1 MNPEINTE
9 VELKLAIADGAM
21 AALRRDP
28 LLAKPLSHGS
38 ARLLNQYFDTPGLT
52 LRRRGIALRI
62 RKSGRTWLQT
72 VKLTGT
78 VEGGLSTRPEWEQ
91 RFGGHFDF
99 SAIDDL
105 ALRRLLEREQAHLAV
120 VFATDFRRETW
131 VVEAAPGCR
140 IEVAL
145 DRGSIR
151 AGDAVLP
158 LAELELESKSA
169 TPAQLLAFG
178 SALAQRHA
186 LFADARSK
194 AARGYALFAG
204 EPALAPRHACQPALS
219 ADQTC
224 CQAFCTIARECLAQ
238 IAANLLG
245 AVDSDDPEYAHQL
258 RVGVRRLRSAI
269 KLFEP
274 LLPDGFASTWQ
285 PQLRTLA
292 ALAGEAR
299 EWDVLLSEILA
310 PVVRLAPDYPGL
322 DELLAAAQVRR
333 DAARETMRSGVRRPA
348 CAALVISLM
357 REIHLL
363 ATSPGQT
370 GPLAEPQ
377 TEPQTGKSSDQASD
391 RRPKPPEP
399 LQPRLAD
406 FAAAQMQRLGRRAG
420 KAAAAARKGEVAR
433 LHALRLRLKR
443 LRYASEFLGQ
453 LLRLPDARGLRKI
466 VALQTSLGL
475 LNDLSVSGPLME
487 ALARAHPHTR
497 AAIAFVG
504 GHHLA
509 AWHDRA
515 VPDTIR
521 AIRWKSLGR
530 DWQPKRKP

>member
-28 LLAKPLSHGS
+28 LLARPLSHGS
-38 ARLLNQYFDTPGLT
+38 ARLLNQYFDTPELM

-91 RFGGHFDF
+91 RFVGHFDF
-99 SAIDDL
+99 SAIDDV
-105 ALRRLLEREQAHLAV
+105 ALRRLLEREQPHLAV
-120 VFATDFRRETW
+120 VFATDFRRESW

-145 DRGSIR
+145 DRGTIR
-151 AGDAVLP
+151 AGNAVLP
-158 LAELELESKSA
+158 LAEVELESKSA
-169 TPAQLLAFG
+169 TPAQLLGFG
-178 SALAQRHA
+178 CALAQRHA
-186 LFADARSK
+186 LFADERSK
-194 AARGYALFAG
+194 AARGYALFSG
-204 EPALAPRHACQPALS
+204 EPALAPRHASQPGLTADLS
-219 ADQTC
+219 C
-224 CQAFCTIARECLAQ
+224 REAFCTIARECLAQ

-245 AVDSDDPEYAHQL
+245 ALDSDDPEYAHQL

-274 LLPDGFASTWQ
+274 LLPEAFASTWQ
-285 PQLRTLA
+285 AQLRTLA

-310 PVVRLAPDYPGL
+310 PVGRLAPDYPGL
-322 DELLAAAQVRR
+322 DELLAAARVRR
-333 DAARETMRSGVRRPA
+333 DDARRTMRAELRRPA

-363 ATSPGQT
+363 STAPGQT
-370 GPLAEPQ
+370 GQADAAQPEARA
-377 TEPQTGKSSDQASD
+377 GKPSGRSSE
-391 RRPKPPEP
+391 RPPEP
-399 LQPRLAD
+399 RLAE
-406 FAAAQMQRLGRRAG
+406 FAAARLQRLGRRAAQ
-420 KAAAAARKGEVAR
+420 AAAAARKGEVAR

-443 LRYASEFLGQ
+443 LRYATEFLGQ
-453 LLRLPDARGLRKI
+453 LLRVPDALGLRKI

-530 DWQPKRKP
+530 DWQPKRKS

>member
-28 LLAKPLSHGS
+28 LIARPLSHGS
-38 ARLLNQYFDTPGLT
+38 ARLLNQYFDTPGLI

-62 RKSGRTWLQT
+62 RKSGRIWLQT

-91 RFGGHFDF
+91 RFAGHFDF
-99 SAIDDL
+99 SAIDDV
-105 ALRRLLEREQAHLAV
+105 ALRRLLEREQPHLAV

-131 VVEAAPGCR
+131 VVEAAPGCC

-145 DRGSIR
+145 DRGTIR

-178 SALAQRHA
+178 CALAQRHA
-186 LFADARSK
+186 LFADERSK
-194 AARGYALFAG
+194 AARGYALFSG
-204 EPALAPRHACQPALS
+204 EPALSPRHASQPALA
-219 ADQTC
+219 ADLSC
-224 CQAFCTIARECLAQ
+224 REAFCTIARECLAQ

-245 AVDSDDPEYAHQL
+245 ALDSDDPEYAHQL

-274 LLPDGFASTWQ
+274 LLPEGFASTWQ
-285 PQLRTLA
+285 AQLRTLA

-310 PVVRLAPDYPGL
+310 PVGRLAPDYPGL
-322 DELLAAAQVRR
+322 DELLAAARVRR
-333 DAARETMRSGVRRPA
+333 DAARETMRAELRRPA

-357 REIHLL
+357 REIHML
-363 ATSPGQT
+363 ATSPGNARS
-370 GPLAEPQ
+370 LAEPQ
-377 TEPQTGKSSDQASD
+377 AEAQAEKSSDQGSD
-391 RRPKPPEP
+391 RQPEPPE
-399 LQPRLAD
+399 PRLAD
-406 FAAAQMQRLGRRAG
+406 FAAARLQRLGRRAAQ
-420 KAAAAARKGEVAR
+420 AAAAARKGEVAR

-443 LRYASEFLGQ
+443 LRYATEFLGQ
-453 LLRLPDARGLRKI
+453 LLRVPDALGLRKI

>member
-131 VVEAAPGCR
+131 VVEVAPGCR

-178 SALAQRHA
+178 CALAQRHA

-224 CQAFCTIARECLAQ
+224 RQAFCTIARECLAQ

-245 AVDSDDPEYAHQL
+245 AIDSDDPEYAHQL

-285 PQLRTLA
+285 PQLRMLA

-322 DELLAAAQVRR
+322 DELL
-333 DAARETMRSGVRRPA
+333 DAARARRDEARKSMRAKLHRPA
-348 CAALVISLM
+348 FAALVISLM

-363 ATSPGQT
+363 STSAGQT
-370 GPLAEPQ
+370 RPVADAPA
-377 TEPQTGKSSDQASD
+377 DQASD
-391 RRPKPPEP
+391 RQPEPPE
-399 LQPRLAD
+399 PRLAD
-406 FAAAQMQRLGRRAG
+406 FAAAQMQRLGRRAA

-443 LRYASEFLGQ
+443 LRYATEFLGQ

-487 ALARAHPHTR
+487 ALAHAHPHTR